1 MIGENDLCDIDSLGF
16 LRFALW
22 LSKWA
27 LFINSQWVLEE
38 YVKKKKEEEYM
49 NTHSYNR
56 CKGCVLHEIKRIIEL
71 LILYLL
77 DL

>member
-38 YVKKKKEEEYM
+38 YVKKKKRRRVHEY
-49 NTHSYNR
+49 TFIQQVQGL
-56 CKGCVLHEIKRIIEL
+56 CIA
-71 LILYLL
+71 
-77 DL
+77 